1 MLTNREAASLIL
13 IAGVALISA
22 VIARSEFKVIAKLL
36 FASRITVLVSGAVL
50 VEAEPEAIRAD
61 PRVREVYL
69 GQAHNG

>member
-1 MLTNREAASLIL
+1 VLFIEHDMNL
-13 IAGVALISA
+13 V
-22 VIARSEFKVIAKLL
+22 FK